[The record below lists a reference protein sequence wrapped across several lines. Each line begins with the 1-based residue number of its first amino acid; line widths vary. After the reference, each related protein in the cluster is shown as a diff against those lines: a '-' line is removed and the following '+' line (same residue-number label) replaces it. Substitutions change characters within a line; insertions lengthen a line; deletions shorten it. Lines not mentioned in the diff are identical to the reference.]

1 MKTVWQ
7 RPTTWTVRLLLVTF
21 VLSLAVSAC
30 RSSPT
35 PAPTAVPRPSP
46 PSLPTEEAL
55 PLVVQPTSASVPSRP
70 TATSSPRPPV
80 RVGFVGQP
88 DTWWVES
95 LEANSPTEAFLR
107 RLTTRAL
114 ARQTDD
120 GRLAPDLGAWRW
132 DGETLVIT
140 LEEETWSD
148 GAPLVARDVSDAL
161 RRARQRAR
169 FFPLVAKITPVGAR
183 TVRVTFGEGPAPCP
197 AATELLLWPLGD
209 GKWPPA
215 RTLGP
220 YSVRVG
226 TSAWHLRA
234 REGGWPDVTLL
245 PFEDSPALVRAWEG
259 GQVDLIVGDEW
270 LYGREPP
277 APPPGGTVKD
287 VPGMRLATLTFR
299 LAHPALQDVA
309 VRRALALATDPAAL
323 ATDAYGAPLP
333 PLTALLPPGHWAAPA
348 EGVPTGQP
356 EAAAKALEEAGWLD
370 RDGDGVRE
378 DAEGTPLTLTLVL
391 PFSQTDA
398 RWERLGFALQQQWAR
413 VGVRLEPLYV
423 APLALRERLSQ
434 GRWDVALLVFAVG
447 PDPDQEALWRP
458 PDENPLSRDLNVMG
472 YANAQVIR
480 LMGQAARVPGCDP
493 NERAAL
499 YRQAWAL
506 INQDAPLLPLFP
518 LPVRLF
524 VAEAA
529 EGLLPFVWPEASEV
543 GPSG

>member
-70 TATSSPRPPV
+70 TATSSPRTPV

-120 GRLAPDLGAWRW
+120 GRLIPDTSTWQW
-132 DGETLVIT
+132 DDTVLVVNV
-140 LEEETWSD
+140 EETAWSD
-148 GAPLVARDVSDAL
+148 GRPLTVRDVLEAL
-161 RRARQRAR
+161 GRAQERAR
-169 FFPLVAKITPVGAR
+169 FFPWAAEVTPAGAR
-183 TVRVTFGEGPAPCP
+183 SVRVAFRDEAPACP

-209 GKWPPA
+209 GVWPPA

-220 YSVRVG
+220 YSVDATGSPWR
-226 TSAWHLRA
+226 LRA
-234 REGGWPDVTLL
+234 RKAEWPEVILFS
-245 PFEDSPALVRAWEG
+245 FEKGQALARAWEK
-259 GQVDLIVGDEW
+259 GQIDLIVGDEW

-277 APPPGGTVKD
+277 TPPPGGTVKD
-287 VPGMRLATLTFR
+287 VPGRRLATLTFR

-472 YANAQVIR
+472 YANAQVVR